1 MQFQLD
7 AETLSDS
14 LSRLNSTL
22 DPQAMANKSNPE
34 VLLALE
40 VQPFMHIELLT
51 VGRNIKTEASLTSR
65 SNKIL

>member
-22 DPQAMANKSNPE
+22 DPLATANKSNPE

-40 VQPFMHIELLT
+40 VQLFTHIELLT
-51 VGRNIKTEASLTSR
+51 VCLLF
-65 SNKIL
+65 IL

>member
-22 DPQAMANKSNPE
+22 DPQVMANKSNPE

-40 VQPFMHIELLT
+40 VLLFTHIQLLT
-51 VGRNIKTEASLTSR
+51 VMRSIKTEASLTSR

>member
-14 LSRLNSTL
+14 LSRLSSTL

-40 VQPFMHIELLT
+40 VQPFTHVQLFT
-51 VGRNIKTEASLTSR
+51 VIRSITNRSIPDIK
-65 SNKIL
+65 I